1 MRGCRPAGPLTALLL
16 RHPLCPARA
25 WLSWAGR
32 AWLKGESRDAGLTES
47 SLLSGPFLVGSATR
61 SHTQSFPGGKEP
73 PHRLI
78 SPEKLCGLQLKA
90 QEKGSR
96 GSQRVLVAP
105 TRVRGKTATEGRSLR
120 DSTLTA
126 TRGVCSRS
134 TFHPAAF
141 LGQKVFLAGT
151 QNSHTTQ
158 ISPSSNSHLCPQ
170 TLAAAGPSEV
180 PQKQRA
186 QHGAVGKRGPHRLQG
201 VPGLG
206 DRRGVALQGD

>member
-47 SLLSGPFLVGSATR
+47 SLLSGPFLVGSARGAR

-170 TLAAAGPSEV
+170 TLAAARAERGATETARTARGRGQEGP
-180 PQKQRA
+180 PPPAR
-186 QHGAVGKRGPHRLQG
+186 R
-201 VPGLG
+201 PGTG
-206 DRRGVALQGD
+206 